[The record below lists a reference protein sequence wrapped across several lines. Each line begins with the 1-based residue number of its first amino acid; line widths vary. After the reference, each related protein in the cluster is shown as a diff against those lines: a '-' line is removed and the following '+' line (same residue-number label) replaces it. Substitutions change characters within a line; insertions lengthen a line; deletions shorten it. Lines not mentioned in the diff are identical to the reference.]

1 MTSSLHVKGFGSMLF
16 RNMLAGNTWKNSVS
30 SHLLDRIIRQVLKD
44 LGKGRS
50 HSFENCVESGGH
62 PAGPFAIAVAYPS
75 SSKPP
80 SPHSSSL
87 TLPIP
92 FDAVVAPLAGV
103 FEQMSVEA
111 TLVVF

>member
-1 MTSSLHVKGFGSMLF
+1 MLF

-30 SHLLDRIIRQVLKD
+30 GHLLDRIIRQVLKD

-62 PAGPFAIAVAYPS
+62 PAGPFAIAVASSPS
-75 SSKPP
+75 QPP

-87 TLPIP
+87 ALPIP

>member
-1 MTSSLHVKGFGSMLF
+1 MLS
-16 RNMLAGNTWKNSVS
+16 RGRSAGNTWKNSVS
-30 SHLLDRIIRQVLKD
+30 GHLLDRIIRQVLKD
-44 LGKGRS
+44 LSKGRS

-62 PAGPFAIAVAYPS
+62 PAGPFAIAVAAPSPSQPPS
-75 SSKPP
+75 S
-80 SPHSSSL
+80 HSSSL
-87 TLPIP
+87 ALPIP